1 MIDSRV
7 VMSVKIESQRVHRDR
22 AGGEEPTEV
31 KGQFKDFDKFKRFVP
46 FLIVSR

>member
-7 VMSVKIESQRVHRDR
+7 MMSVKIESQRVHRDR
-22 AGGEEPTEV
+22 EEEPTEV
-31 KGQFKDFDKFKRFVP
+31 KGQFKDFGEFISFVS